1 MSLCKTNRVLQQ
13 AQYSPKKLRIT
24 PALISICI
32 IHGLYDTLTVMN
44 APGETLETFFTYLN
58 VSNID
63 SFFCILILL
72 TGFLISMVLLIT
84 AFFGTNLKQP
94 VHRWFFIVALFFLL
108 VITAEI
114 LGKILEARTGTAAN
128 VMLHAATFFTYVSA
142 GFIMFSLSKYFYELL
157 KQKTVIKKRFIL
169 VVSFLGAFQS
179 LTAIVNLF
187 VPLYYYFDANNIYH
201 EMETIW
207 IAVIFQLIS
216 FIVLLLVV
224 IYHRKALKRREF
236 GSMIFY
242 CAVMLICFFLDA
254 FVLKYI
260 WVSYLGGSI
269 MFLAIFINIQLELK
283 HTLREQQAE
292 IAKKQ
297 VEIMMSQIKPHFF
310 YSSMLSIQQL
320 CLEDPKAASKAME
333 DFSLYLRGN
342 IDSLS
347 ITNPIPFEDELR
359 HAEHYLALEK
369 QRFDYKLR
377 IVYDIKVRDF
387 LLPAL
392 SLQPIV
398 ENAVRHGVTRRS
410 KGGTVSISTAE
421 TEHEYTITVTDDG
434 VGFDIHQ
441 FQQDGRVHVGIK
453 NVRSRLVSMYG
464 GTLVIHSKPGFG
476 TTAVITIP
484 KGGTT

>member
-1 MSLCKTNRVLQQ
+1 L
-13 AQYSPKKLRIT
+13 
-24 PALISICI
+24 
-32 IHGLYDTLTVMN
+32 
-44 APGETLETFFTYLN
+44 
-58 VSNID
+58 
-63 SFFCILILL
+63 
-72 TGFLISMVLLIT
+72 
-84 AFFGTNLKQP
+84 
-94 VHRWFFIVALFFLL
+94 LFFL
-108 VITAEI
+108 VIAAEI
-114 LGKILEARTGTAAN
+114 LGHMLTARTEATAD
-128 VMLHAATFFTYVSA
+128 VMLHTITFFTYVSS
-142 GFIMFSLSKYFYELL
+142 GFLIFSLFQYFYELL

-169 VVSFLGAFQS
+169 IGSFLGAFQS
-179 LTAIVNLF
+179 LAAIVNLF
-187 VPLYYYFDANNIYH
+187 VPLYYYFDANNMYH
-201 EMETIW
+201 ETETIW
-207 IAVIFQLIS
+207 ISMMFESLSFVVFLIV
-216 FIVLLLVV
+216 VL
-224 IYHRKALKRREF
+224 YYRKALKRREF
-236 GSMIFY
+236 GIMIFY
-242 CAVMLICFFLDA
+242 CAVVLICLFLDS
-254 FVLKYI
+254 FVLKNI
-260 WVSYLGGSI
+260 WITYLGCSI
-269 MFLAIFINIQLELK
+269 MFLAIYINIQLELR
-283 HTLREQQAE
+283 HTFMEQQAE

-377 IVYDIKVRDF
+377 IIYDIQARDF

-392 SLQPIV
+392 CLQPIV
-398 ENAVRHGVTRRS
+398 ENAVRHGITKRS
-410 KGGTVSISTAE
+410 KGGAVKISTAE
-421 TEHEYTITVTDDG
+421 TEHDHTITVTDDG

-453 NVRSRLVSMYG
+453 NVRSRLASMCG
-464 GTLVIHSKPGFG
+464 GTLMIHSKPGFG